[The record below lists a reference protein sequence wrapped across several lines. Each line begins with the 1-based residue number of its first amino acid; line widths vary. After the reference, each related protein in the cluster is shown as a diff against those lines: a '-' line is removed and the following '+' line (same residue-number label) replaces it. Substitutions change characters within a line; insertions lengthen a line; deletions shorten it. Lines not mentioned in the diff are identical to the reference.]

1 MVKCSKKVENIPQD
15 RYYESFPLK
24 NHLVNILNFVSHK
37 VSNHNY

>member
-1 MVKCSKKVENIPQD
+1 MVKGSKKVENFPQD

-24 NHLVNILNFVSHK
+24 NQIVNIFNFVSHK